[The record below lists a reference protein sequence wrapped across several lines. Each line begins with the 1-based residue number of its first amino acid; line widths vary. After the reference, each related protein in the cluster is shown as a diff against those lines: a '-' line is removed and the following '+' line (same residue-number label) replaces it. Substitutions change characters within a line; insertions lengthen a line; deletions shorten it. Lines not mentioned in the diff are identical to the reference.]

1 MRPLRALLIYLAF
14 VFIGG
19 ALIAPWLWHLAQ
31 LFSNG
36 FPKIA
41 AAPFHRYLDR
51 SFLILALIGIWPLM
65 RALGATSPQEVGIV
79 PPYGGQIKK
88 LFGGI
93 VVGIIS
99 LAIVAGIQIGFGAR
113 SFNSNAT
120 AHQIVGVIFSALGAA
135 VVVGTLEEILF
146 RGAIFGGL
154 RRVFGW
160 PIALI
165 ASSLIFALLH
175 FLKRA
180 DIASPVNWNSG
191 FVLLAKLFDFGDF
204 LPAFLNLAL
213 VGVILA
219 LAYQRTGNL
228 YFSIGLHGSWIF
240 VLQSFGKLTIQPA
253 SVTNSFW
260 GSAKIVDGWLAFLI
274 LIATLIVVQFL
285 PLQKRL
291 PYTIK

>member
-1 MRPLRALLIYLAF
+1 MRPLRALVIYIAF
-14 VFIGG
+14 IFLGG
-19 ALIAPWLWHLAQ
+19 ALIAPWLWHFAQ
-31 LFSNG
+31 LFAQL

-51 SFLILALIGIWPLM
+51 AFLFLALAGIWPLM
-65 RALGATSPQEVGIV
+65 RALGATSPKEVGIV
-79 PPYGGQIKK
+79 PPYGQMKK

-93 VVGIIS
+93 LLGIIS
-99 LAIVAGIQIGFGAR
+99 LAIVVGIEIAKGAR
-113 SFNSNAT
+113 SFNQTAT
-120 AHQIVGVIFSALGAA
+120 AHQIVGAIFFALLTA
-135 VVVGTLEEILF
+135 VVVGALEEILF

-160 PIALI
+160 PLALAI
-165 ASSLIFALLH
+165 SSLIFALLH

-180 DIASPVNWNSG
+180 DIAGSVQWNSG
-191 FVLLAKLFDFGDF
+191 FILLAKLFDFHGFIPVF
-204 LPAFLNLAL
+204 LGLTL
-213 VGVILA
+213 VGAILA

-240 VLQSFGKLTIQPA
+240 ILQSFSKLTIQSAGA
-253 SVTNSFW
+253 SVSFW
-260 GSAKIVDGWLAFLI
+260 GGSKMVDGWLAFLI
-274 LIATLIVVQFL
+274 LIATLIIFQLL